1 MKVLLIEDEPKLNS
15 FIKKGLQQKGYI
27 VDTAVNGSEGLEI
40 VSTNDYDIVLLDVML
55 PGQNGYE
62 VLKNMRDF
70 NIKVPVIMI
79 SALGDTENVIK
90 GLDMGAT
97 DYLRKPFSFDEL
109 LARIRAATRS
119 TEDTK
124 SYTKLILKDV
134 TMDLYG
140 RKVWRNDREIHVT
153 NREFNLLRFLMIN
166 ANRVVSKAEIAER
179 VWEINFDMGSN
190 VIEVHMSQLRRKI
203 EEGFD
208 SKIITTKIGMGYSI
222 DGVLTKAN

>member
-15 FIKKGLQQKGYI
+15 FIKKGLRQNGYV
-27 VDTAVNGSEGLEI
+27 VDAVGNGSEGLEI
-40 VSTNDYDIVLLDVML
+40 VSTNDYDIVILDVML

-70 NIKVPVIMI
+70 NVNVPVIMI

-109 LARIRAATRS
+109 LARIRVATRS
-119 TEDTK
+119 NDDNRT
-124 SYTKLILKDV
+124 YTKLTVKDL
-134 TMDLYG
+134 TLDLLA
-140 RKVWRNDREIHVT
+140 RKVWRSDKEIFVT
-153 NREFNLLRFLMIN
+153 NREFNLLRFLMLN
-166 ANRVVSKAEIAER
+166 ANRVVSKTEIAER

-208 SKIITTKIGMGYSI
+208 SKVISTKIGMGYSI
-222 DGVLTKAN
+222 EGSLIKA

>member
-15 FIKKGLQQKGYI
+15 FIKKGLQENGYI
-27 VDTAVNGSEGLEI
+27 VDSVGNGSEGLEV
-40 VSTNDYDIVLLDVML
+40 VSTNEYDLVVLDVML
-55 PGQNGYE
+55 PGQNGYD

-70 NIKVPVIMI
+70 NINVPVIMI

-109 LARIRAATRS
+109 LARIRVATRS
-119 TEDTK
+119 LDDSRT
-124 SYTKLILKDV
+124 YTKLTLKDL
-134 TMDLYG
+134 TLDLLA
-140 RKVWRNDREIHVT
+140 RKVWRADKEIFVT
-153 NREFNLLRFLMIN
+153 NREYNLLRFLLLN
-166 ANRVVSKAEIAER
+166 ANRIVSKTEIAER

-208 SKIITTKIGMGYSI
+208 SKIISTKIGMGYSI
-222 DGVLTKAN
+222 EGALIKA

>member
-15 FIKKGLQQKGYI
+15 FIKKGLQQNGYV
-27 VDTAVNGSEGLEI
+27 VDAVTNGSEGLEMA
-40 VSTNDYDIVLLDVML
+40 STSEFDLVLLDVML

-70 NIKVPVIMI
+70 NVNIPVIMI

-109 LARIRAATRS
+109 LARIRVATRS
-119 TEDTK
+119 LDDSKT
-124 SYTKLILKDV
+124 YTKLTLKDLTV
-134 TMDLYG
+134 DLMA
-140 RKVWRNDREIHVT
+140 RKVWRHDQEILLT
-153 NREFNLLRFLMIN
+153 NREFHLLRLLMVN
-166 ANRVVSKAEIAER
+166 ANRVVSKTEIAER

-190 VIEVHMSQLRRKI
+190 VIEVHISQLRRKL

-208 SKIITTKIGMGYSI
+208 SKIISTKIGMGYSI
-222 DGVLTKAN
+222 NGKLIKT

>member
-15 FIKKGLQQKGYI
+15 FIKKGLQQNGYV
-27 VDTAVNGSEGLEI
+27 VDAVGNGSEGLQIAHANEYNVVI
-40 VSTNDYDIVLLDVML
+40 LDVML

-70 NIKVPVIMI
+70 NIKIPVIMI
-79 SALGDTENVIK
+79 SALDDTENVIK

-109 LARIRAATRS
+109 LARIRVATRS
-119 TEDTK
+119 ADDGK
-124 SYTKLILKDV
+124 SFTKLTLENL
-134 TMDLYG
+134 TMDLIG
-140 RKVWRNDREIHVT
+140 RKIWRGEKEIIVT
-153 NREFNLLRFLMIN
+153 NREFNLLKFLLIN
-166 ANRVVSKAEIAER
+166 TNRVVSKTEIAER
-179 VWEINFDMGSN
+179 VWEINFDLGSN

-208 SKIITTKIGMGYSI
+208 SKIINTKIGMGYSI
-222 DGVLTKAN
+222 EGTLIKS